1 MYNDFETFREI
12 EISFIE
18 TYTNENDEVCK
29 NEDVTY
35 MTVKNMTDE
44 EIRSELLDSDC
55 LISNNN
61 DSCYL
66 EDLEIVNIKT
76 I

>member
-55 LISNNN
+55 LISNQDDN
-61 DSCYL
+61 CYL
-66 EDLEIVNIKT
+66 EDLEIVNIRT

>member
-1 MYNDFETFREI
+1 MYNDYETFREI

-29 NEDVTY
+29 FDGVTY

-44 EIRSELLDSDC
+44 EIRNELLDSDC
-55 LISNNN
+55 LISNQDDN
-61 DSCYL
+61 CYL
-66 EDLEIVNIKT
+66 EDLEIVDIKT
-76 I
+76 V